1 MPSKRCPTCPFNEL
15 CTEEKQCP
23 ILQESPVNII
33 DIKEEL
39 RQFAKIQYLKIAEQ
53 AESSIETFRED

>member
-1 MPSKRCPTCPFNEL
+1 MPSKRCPTCPFNDL

-23 ILQESPVNII
+23 ILQESQGNSI

-39 RQFAKIQYLKIAEQ
+39 RQFAKMKYLKIAEQ
-53 AESSIETFRED
+53 AETSAEASRGC